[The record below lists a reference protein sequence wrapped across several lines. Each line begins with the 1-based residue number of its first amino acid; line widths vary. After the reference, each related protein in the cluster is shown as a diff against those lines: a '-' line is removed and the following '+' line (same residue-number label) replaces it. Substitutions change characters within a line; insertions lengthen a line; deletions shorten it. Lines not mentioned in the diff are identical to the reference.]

1 MNCWLKPPA
10 VKSRALATVTALMA
24 SMAMGCPAPA
34 SPDDAGVDVNTDA
47 LFSSDAPLLP
57 VRCADTSERVAFPSP
72 RWQTDRAI
80 QLPENDLVGEFLRP
94 GWARDVAQ
102 VDGFPRRPVL
112 VMPLSIRPPT
122 GAVFDASRITAMGRA
137 GSGAFQLLSTRFH
150 AQVEGDAVIVRP
162 IDPFPREIDEVLVGF
177 ADAPEGFAV
186 VPACDASGEPDPTYA
201 TWASMW
207 PGTAPSLV
215 MRLGLAQSGAMLSA
229 LNARL
234 QTTPVLEVTS
244 METLSREDLPSD
256 DMPDAET
263 AAAIRFPVASG
274 ILRLPEY
281 RNGMSPMTAAP
292 DGAPLAQGVTQ
303 PAVIVALP
311 STGTAPYPVVLFQH
325 GGGQSPRELFHVAR
339 RLAEQGFAFVAI
351 DLPEHGARAPASG
364 GSDLSFLDFDNPIVT
379 RENFRQT
386 VADHLA
392 VITGMETLSA
402 RVGTTLGVPNPLD
415 SARIYYMGL
424 SLGGISGSMTSQVST
439 DLDGAALFVA
449 AAGFP
454 ELLRGGLFSAL
465 LGRELRRPQPMPW
478 AQLAVGA
485 TILDAAD
492 PLAYAGQVDALA
504 QPPLPVLQLH
514 AIGDPLISDETSELW
529 AHAFGADLALPSH
542 HDVLQL
548 TPRALPFEDNF
559 TRGMNATTR
568 AYVQCPMTEVAVAN
582 RHGELIR
589 TDYAQSLVAHCFA
602 TQRDRGACEVIDTG
616 FSTR

>member
-1 MNCWLKPPA
+1 MN
-10 VKSRALATVTALMA
+10 SRALATVTTLMTA
-24 SMAMGCPAPA
+24 MTMGCTSPPP
-34 SPDDAGVDVNTDA
+34 PDDAGVDVGGASDA
-47 LFSSDAPLLP
+47 FVSSDTSLAP
-57 VRCADTSERVAFPSP
+57 VRCADTATRVVFPSP
-72 RWQTDRAI
+72 GWQTEQAI
-80 QLPENDLVGEFLRP
+80 QLPAGDMVASFLRP
-94 GWARDVAQ
+94 GWARDVAR
-102 VDGFPRRPVL
+102 VEGFPRRPVL
-112 VMPLSIRPPT
+112 VMPLSIRPAADAT
-122 GAVFDASRITAMGRA
+122 FDVSRITAMGRS
-137 GSGAFQLLSTRFH
+137 GSGAFQMLSTRFL
-150 AQVEGDAVIVRP
+150 AEVEGDAVVVRP
-162 IDPFPREIDEVLVGF
+162 LDAFPREIDEVLIGF
-177 ADAPEGFAV
+177 ADAPEGLAV
-186 VPACDASGEPDPTYA
+186 VPACDATGEPDPTYS

-207 PGTAPSLV
+207 PGTAPALV
-215 MRLGLAQSGAMLSA
+215 MRLGLAQSGAMLAA
-229 LNARL
+229 LNTRL
-234 QTTPVLEVTS
+234 QATPVLEVAS
-244 METLSREDLPSD
+244 METLALAALPAD

-274 ILRLPEY
+274 VLRLPEY
-281 RNGMSPMTAAP
+281 RNGMSPMMAAA

-339 RLAEQGFAFVAI
+339 RLAEQGFAFVAM

-364 GSDLSFLDFDNPIVT
+364 GSDLSFLDFDDPIVT

-392 VITGMETLSA
+392 VITGMEALSA
-402 RVGTTLGVPNPLD
+402 RVATTLGVASPLD
-415 SARIYYMGL
+415 SSRIYYMGL

-449 AAGFP
+449 AAGYP

-478 AQLAVGA
+478 ALLAVGA

-529 AHAFGADLALPSH
+529 AHAFGSDLALPSH
-542 HDVLQL
+542 HDVAQL

-559 TRGMNATTR
+559 TRGTNVTTR
-568 AYVQCPMTEVAVAN
+568 AYVQCPMTEVAVAD

-589 TDYAQSLVAHCFA
+589 TDYAQSLVARCFT